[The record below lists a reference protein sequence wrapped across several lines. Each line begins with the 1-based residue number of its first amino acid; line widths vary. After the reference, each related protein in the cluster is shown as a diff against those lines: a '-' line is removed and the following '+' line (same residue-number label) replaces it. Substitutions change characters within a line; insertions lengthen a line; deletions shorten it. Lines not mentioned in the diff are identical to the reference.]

1 MRIPFT
7 LLLVSGLLLSCKPI
21 ANQTDQTDQ
30 KVSEQILNIAFGSCN
45 KHDLENHLWDDILS
59 LKPDLWIWGGD
70 NIYAD
75 TDDMSVMRRMYQ
87 AQDSVPGYRKLL
99 LNVPILGTWDDHDYG
114 LNDGGVEF
122 TAKAKSQQ
130 LFLDF
135 LKVPENDVRRT
146 RQGIYKAHDYK
157 LDGGSVKILVLD
169 TRYFRSPLIKDTLTN
184 KRYTPDLSGEATV
197 LGDEQW
203 NWLEEQLKTSRADF
217 NLIVS
222 SIQFLSNEHG
232 FECWGNFPA
241 EVSRM
246 EAMIA
251 ASGARGVIILSG
263 DRHISEFSSK
273 NIPGLP
279 YPLLDFTSSG
289 LTHAYTKFKGEPN
302 RFRQGEVV
310 ATESFGWVSLNLKTR
325 EVILQIRGDQG
336 AVLGELQQNY

>member
-1 MRIPFT
+1 MRIPFI

-21 ANQTDQTDQ
+21 ANQTDQ
-30 KVSEQILNIAFGSCN
+30 KAAEQILNIAFGSCN

-130 LFLDF
+130 VFLDF

-184 KRYTPDLSGEATV
+184 KRYIPDLSGEATV

-241 EVSRM
+241 EVSKM

-279 YPLLDFTSSG
+279 YPLLDFT
-289 LTHAYTKFKGEPN
+289 
-302 RFRQGEVV
+302 
-310 ATESFGWVSLNLKTR
+310 
-325 EVILQIRGDQG
+325 
-336 AVLGELQQNY
+336 